1 MTGERTRPL
10 EPPDQVLI
18 RVLRE
23 EDLPALE
30 WNGEYTHFRNL
41 YRRTF
46 EEMLQGVRLM
56 MVATQA
62 ASGEIIGQVF
72 LQYASGDPR
81 FADGRTRGYIYALRV
96 KAAYQNHGIGRRL
109 IREAEAHLRQKGM
122 RVATIGVAKSNAAAQ
137 RLYERLGYRVLG
149 EDAGRWTYLDERGNL
164 REVNEPS
171 WLMEHRL
178 DSRIAPDDTRS

>member
-1 MTGERTRPL
+1 MTEEKTQPL
-10 EPPDQVLI
+10 APPEQVVI

-30 WNGEYTHFRNL
+30 WEGEYKHFRNL
-41 YRRTF
+41 YRRTY
-46 EEMLQGVRLM
+46 EEMLEGVRLM
-56 MVATQA
+56 MVAVCSATD
-62 ASGEIIGQVF
+62 EVVGQVF
-72 LQYASGDPR
+72 LQYSSGDPR

-96 KAAYQNHGIGRRL
+96 KGPYQNQGIGAHL
-109 IREAEAHLRQKGM
+109 IREAEAKLRQKGM

-137 RLYERLGYRVLG
+137 RLYERLGYHVLG

-171 WLMEHRL
+171 WLMERPL
-178 DSRIAPDDTRS
+178 DWRAGRNQPRR